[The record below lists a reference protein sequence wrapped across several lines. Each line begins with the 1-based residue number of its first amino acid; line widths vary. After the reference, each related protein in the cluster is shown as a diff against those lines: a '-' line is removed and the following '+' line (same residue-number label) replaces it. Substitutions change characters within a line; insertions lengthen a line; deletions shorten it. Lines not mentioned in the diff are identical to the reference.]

1 MYCYG
6 IFTNGKF
13 VGKICKLSICIPLK
27 KVIIAFPIIIKI
39 VGLHFV
45 TPIRQHFPIW
55 CNVSPIKN
63 LFMKIAPNTVVSLTY
78 ELYVGEDRETIEI
91 VGEDEPMVF
100 IHGISG
106 LPEGFENHLVGLS
119 AGDTFDFTVDAESG
133 YGEIDEEAIV
143 EMALDM
149 FKIEEDGSIPAGMLE
164 EGNFIP
170 FTNEDGHKMT
180 GRVVEVLEND
190 GVVVLD
196 FNHPLAGKI
205 MHFNGSVLSV
215 REATQ
220 SELDHGHV
228 HGEGGVHH
236 H

>member
-1 MYCYG
+1 
-6 IFTNGKF
+6 
-13 VGKICKLSICIPLK
+13 
-27 KVIIAFPIIIKI
+27 
-39 VGLHFV
+39 
-45 TPIRQHFPIW
+45 
-55 CNVSPIKN
+55 
-63 LFMKIAPNTVVSLTY
+63 MKIEPNKVVSISY
-78 ELYVGEDRETIEI
+78 ELYVGDDREIIEV
-91 VGEDEPMVF
+91 VGEDEPMYF

-143 EMALDM
+143 EMPFDM
-149 FKIEEDGSIPAGMLE
+149 FQIEDGKVPEGMLD

-180 GRVVEVLEND
+180 GRVVEVLEKD

-196 FNHPLAGKI
+196 FNHPLAGRI
-205 MHFNGSVLSV
+205 MHFEGKVLSV
-215 REATQ
+215 REATP

-228 HGEGGVHH
+228 HGEGGHH